1 MITASHNP
9 YRWNGVKFKASY
21 GSSPLPSIVAQIE
34 TELEVVLG
42 NGIPA
47 LPPRGDLVHSLGV
60 RAPYLET
67 IEKLVDWG
75 RLRNAGY
82 SVVVDPMHG
91 AARGL
96 LRELLTR
103 HGIAC
108 DEIRGTRDPLFG
120 GRNPDPIEPHVEP
133 LRRAVVSGQY
143 RSEERRVGKER
154 RRRDTG

>member
-1 MITASHNP
+1 
-9 YRWNGVKFKASY
+9 VKFKASY

-75 RLRNAGY
+75 RLRDAGTA
-82 SVVVDPMHG
+82 SSWTRCMAPP
-91 AARGL
+91 AACC
-96 LRELLTR
+96 
-103 HGIAC
+103 ANC
-108 DEIRGTRDPLFG
+108 
-120 GRNPDPIEPHVEP
+120 
-133 LRRAVVSGQY
+133 
-143 RSEERRVGKER
+143 
-154 RRRDTG
+154 